1 MESAPKT
8 ARPQKRPATAPLNVC
23 VYKVTGRAGDVW
35 SSFEGSVA
43 ALWQIQV
50 DHNAHQSVLFNLRDA
65 LSDFLRQASA
75 DKEGYP
81 NGLDGLLSQG
91 GVKLVLA
98 DKNDPEGAGFIQW
111 RAAFYVAG
119 VEGAVKNFFMLLDD
133 FFVWKMKALQKE
145 VEACPPTTPH
155 CRCALVRCDMPG
167 AHLPARRPGNRWG
180 NRGRIF
186 IRALHAAR
194 RRGRAPVEVVRVL
207 ARRGQEDRDDAHPA
221 RVRDVRL
228 SPLVWEHL
236 EFSQRVRSLV
246 AFAPVNTSSSIVV
259 VAPVSPGWTRL
270 A

>member
-43 ALWQIQV
+43 ALWQIQL

-81 NGLDGLLSQG
+81 NGLDGLLNQG

-145 VEACPPTTPH
+145 VEARPPFHT
-155 CRCALVRCDMPG
+155 VDV
-167 AHLPARRPGNRWG
+167 HLCVATCQVHIYQ
-180 NRGRIF
+180 RG
-186 IRALHAAR
+186 
-194 RRGRAPVEVVRVL
+194 
-207 ARRGQEDRDDAHPA
+207 GQEIDGETVD
-221 RVRDVRL
+221 
-228 SPLVWEHL
+228 
-236 EFSQRVRSLV
+236 EFSYGHYTLHD
-246 AFAPVNTSSSIVV
+246 AEDAPPLKWFECSPAVGKKIVMMHIQPESETCVSVLWSGNTWNFRNASV
-259 VAPVSPGWTRL
+259 P
-270 A
+270 